1 MTTKTITIAPRFNGP
16 PGSGNGGY
24 VCGLMA
30 REIER
35 PSVAT
40 LRAPPPLAKPLSLTH
55 EDDAVALRDGEAL
68 LGEAHPATFALEP
81 PPAPT
86 LAEAEI
92 AARHYLGFRD
102 HRYPTCFTCGL
113 ARPAQDGLC
122 LCTGAVEG
130 RNMVACT
137 WTPAPDLDRGD
148 GVVASEFI
156 HAALDCPS
164 YWSLP
169 RAGAMAALLARLTSN
184 IDGELPRIGDTLIVA
199 AWPIAS
205 EGRKH
210 RAATAIYTAHREPIA
225 RAEALWIEPKT

>member
-1 MTTKTITIAPRFNGP
+1 MTTKSITIAPRFNGP

-30 REIER
+30 REIEG

-40 LRAPPPLAKPLSLTH
+40 LRAPPPLAKPLSLAH
-55 EDDAVALRDGEAL
+55 EDGAVTLRDGDNP
-68 LGEAHPATFALEP
+68 LGEARPAALELTP

-122 LCTGAVEG
+122 LCTGPVEG
-130 RNMVACT
+130 RNLVACT

-148 GVVASEFI
+148 GRVASEFL

-169 RAGAMAALLARLTSN
+169 RAGAMAALLARLTSS
-184 IDGELPRIGDTLIVA
+184 IDAGLPRIGETLIVA
-199 AWPIAS
+199 AWPLES
-205 EGRKH
+205 SGRKH
-210 RAATAIYTAHREPIA
+210 RAATALYTARGEPIA
-225 RAEALWIEPKT
+225 RAEALWIEPRA